1 VVVKCS
7 GLLLHLH
14 FFFRFILKRI
24 FGYAL
29 KCSVHIEAFFCGS
42 LKVRYVSLSSA
53 PCLRFLL
60 RNLQLINWRQW
71 GIFFPRGLH
80 KRVYFAAQQHYEV
93 TFYEIFSNMRKNTRV
108 MKRKD
113 HLTTRLLPPSTS
125 ILFPNTTNGKFSGSD
140 GLACRLIP
148 QNMIFRDCL
157 WTMKNLSSQLA
168 NNHLNQKL
176 FSPII
181 KILKWLHDIHIMH
194 KNTTVCTTV
203 ESHSKTLKPLLSC
216 SIPYLHI

>member
-71 GIFFPRGLH
+71 GMFFPRGLH
-80 KRVYFAAQQHYEV
+80 KRVVFCRSNITKLHFLWNFLNHEEKHTSHEKERSSYHSTIASINIYLVSQHNKWEV
-93 TFYEIFSNMRKNTRV
+93 FRV
-108 MKRKD
+108 GWAS
-113 HLTTRLLPPSTS
+113 LQ
-125 ILFPNTTNGKFSGSD
+125 INTTKYD
-140 GLACRLIP
+140 LQRLFMNYEKSV
-148 QNMIFRDCL
+148 Q
-157 WTMKNLSSQLA
+157 
-168 NNHLNQKL
+168 
-176 FSPII
+176 PI
-181 KILKWLHDIHIMH
+181 
-194 KNTTVCTTV
+194 
-203 ESHSKTLKPLLSC
+203 SK
-216 SIPYLHI
+216 